1 MTSQLIAVI
10 AIVAAGALFGIGV
23 TTSWIVSHRHH
34 QLTAHQRHQLFG
46 E

>member
-23 TTSWIVSHRHH
+23 TTSWIVSHHRR
-34 QLTAHQRHQLFG
+34 LTPQQRHQLFG